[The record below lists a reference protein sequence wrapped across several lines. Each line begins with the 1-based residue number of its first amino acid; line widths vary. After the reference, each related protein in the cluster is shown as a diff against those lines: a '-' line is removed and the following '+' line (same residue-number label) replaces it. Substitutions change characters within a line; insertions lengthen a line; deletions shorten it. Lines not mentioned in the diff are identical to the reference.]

1 MGTGWRRVLWP
12 DDSVRRFLH
21 ILLLLYIVKQVFIAF
36 VMPAF
41 TGHDEVAHFQ
51 YIRTVATEFRI
62 PVIPD
67 LDYWRANRQSEG
79 TKAGGDFFDA
89 DLYPYARYVLDW
101 FSYGT
106 SSNLYQT
113 YLNNPIHAVTFPD
126 FVNDEA
132 RASWPNGW
140 QYAAN
145 HPPLYYVIAAPVYK
159 ATTWMSLETQMMVLR
174 LIAIPFG
181 ALAVVGT
188 WLMARYLFPAS
199 GFLAI
204 TAPTIVALQPQISYE
219 AAMINNDVLVIGLG
233 TFLMAMLLRGMRFG
247 FSRRLVVTIGLLF
260 GFMLL
265 SKGSALVFALPI
277 ALMMIAGIGW
287 RKPREW
293 LPRGF
298 AVAAIG
304 FVAAA
309 PWYIFLYRQYGN
321 FSGLDQVAALQ
332 YAWTYEQ
339 GMSPPKLWKD
349 LIWNERFA
357 VMRWNE
363 TWGEFGWR
371 LMPLTKNL
379 LWVIGVP
386 FAICLAGFLLWSIGL
401 IVRRSRTTARGGIG
415 NPETW
420 QRWAIGVLLLTCVAG
435 YAAVIQFGMRFS
447 LTQAR
452 YFFPMIP
459 AASVLLMIGLHTLT
473 VGKARIYAQVL
484 VIAGMLALNI
494 YIFSAYVLPYWYV
507 RPESPLLK

>member
-1 MGTGWRRVLWP
+1 MEIGWRNHIWP
-12 DDSVRRFLH
+12 ADRARRFLH
-21 ILLLLYIVKQVFIAF
+21 LLLILYFIKQLFIAF

-101 FSYGT
+101 FTYSPD
-106 SSNLYQT
+106 SSLYQT
-113 YLNNPIHAVTFPD
+113 YLSNPIHAVTFPD
-126 FVNDEA
+126 FRSGAN

-145 HPPLYYVIAAPVYK
+145 HPPLYYVISAPVYK
-159 ATTWMSLETQMMVLR
+159 ATTWMSLENQMMVLR

-181 ALAVVGT
+181 ALAVAGT

-204 TAPTIVALQPQISYE
+204 TASSIVAFQPQISYE

-233 TFLMAMLLRGMRFG
+233 TLLMALLLRGMRFG
-247 FSRRLVVTIGLLF
+247 YSRRLVVTLGLLF

-265 SKGSALVFALPI
+265 SKGSALVFAVPI

-287 RKPREW
+287 RNPRAW
-293 LPRGF
+293 LPRGV

-304 FVAAA
+304 FLTAA
-309 PWYIFLYRQYGN
+309 PWYVYLYRQYGN
-321 FSGLDQVAALQ
+321 FSGLDQIAALQ

-339 GMSPPKLWKD
+339 GMTPPDLWDD

-357 VMRWNE
+357 LMRWNE

-371 LMPLTKNL
+371 LIPLTDTM

-386 FAICLAGFLLWSIGL
+386 ALVFLAGFLAWSIGL
-401 IVRRSRTTARGGIG
+401 VVKRRRSSQRGGIN

-420 QRWAIGVLLLTCVAG
+420 QRWAVGALFLTCVVG

-473 VGKARIYAQVL
+473 AGKARIYAQVMM
-484 VIAGMLALNI
+484 VAAMLALNI
-494 YIFSAYVLPYWYV
+494 YIYSAYVLPYWYV
-507 RPESPLLK
+507 RPESPLLR